1 MIHTL
6 RRRSALA
13 ALLVLVSALT
23 GPLATA
29 RPVAAAG
36 VPLVIDGH
44 GNGHGIGMSQWG
56 AYGYA
61 ADYGWTADQILDRY
75 YGGTVA
81 GTTDV
86 TSIAVRLMLLD
97 DQQTAVVHDK
107 GQVVVDGVP
116 GGPWRSV
123 VARETGPLSYT
134 VWARSDASVC
144 PASGDSLASGWTQ
157 VASGLSSV
165 RLRTQTDTSASA
177 DFGDLLAVCEPGG
190 KVRSYRGVIRAV
202 NGTAGENRTVNEA
215 PLEQYL
221 RPVVASEMSASWAPR
236 GSQALRAQAIAAR
249 SYALAEN
256 RYSYAKTCDQICQ
269 FYPGAAWRTG
279 VSGAYNRVEQS
290 AVDTNVQST
299 AGMVRR
305 IGSTSGAIALTM
317 FSSSSGGWTAPST
330 LPFPAVEDLGD
341 ATAGNPHN
349 RWTVTVDSGVLERA
363 WPAIGTYTGVSKV
376 VRNGFGDWGGRVVS
390 ITVVGTSGSVTLS
403 GDSFRRAIG
412 LRSDWFTLRGAGTE
426 TCGNRNAPAVTGA
439 YSPAA
444 AARFTPVVPQR
455 LIDTRVGTGTDAGRV
470 LDGCTLVVRANLP
483 VGTTAVSINVV
494 TTDTVEVGY
503 LTIYPC
509 GTARPTTS
517 VVQTRPGRVV
527 SGSAVVPVAADGT
540 FCVFTSTATNVV
552 IDLNGSYSAGGA
564 ARFEPIDPVRRLD
577 SRGGPFLA
585 AGSIVRVGT
594 RGSSGAPSTNTAASI
609 TIHALDAKATG
620 YVTAWP
626 CDAAQPVASSAN
638 VNAGESS
645 TTAADVAVSAGGEVC
660 LFVSASMHLIV
671 DLDGWFGPTGTADF
685 RAVSPFRLV
694 DTRNSI
700 GWNGRFSAAATRRIQ
715 AGSAGGL
722 PGAPAVRALATQ
734 FTGATPAAA
743 GYVTVHPCLAS
754 TPNASSLVFR
764 GGTNT
769 AANVKTRVSAS
780 GEWCVL
786 ASAATDLIVDVSG
799 WYG

>member
-1 MIHTL
+1 
-6 RRRSALA
+6 
-13 ALLVLVSALT
+13 
-23 GPLATA
+23 
-29 RPVAAAG
+29 
-36 VPLVIDGH
+36 
-44 GNGHGIGMSQWG
+44 
-56 AYGYA
+56 
-61 ADYGWTADQILDRY
+61 
-75 YGGTVA
+75 
-81 GTTDV
+81 
-86 TSIAVRLMLLD
+86 
-97 DQQTAVVHDK
+97 
-107 GQVVVDGVP
+107 
-116 GGPWRSV
+116 
-123 VARETGPLSYT
+123 
-134 VWARSDASVC
+134 
-144 PASGDSLASGWTQ
+144 
-157 VASGLSSV
+157 
-165 RLRTQTDTSASA
+165 
-177 DFGDLLAVCEPGG
+177 
-190 KVRSYRGVIRAV
+190 
-202 NGTAGENRTVNEA
+202 
-215 PLEQYL
+215 
-221 RPVVASEMSASWAPR
+221 
-236 GSQALRAQAIAAR
+236 
-249 SYALAEN
+249 
-256 RYSYAKTCDQICQ
+256 
-269 FYPGAAWRTG
+269 
-279 VSGAYNRVEQS
+279 
-290 AVDTNVQST
+290 
-299 AGMVRR
+299 
-305 IGSTSGAIALTM
+305 
-317 FSSSSGGWTAPST
+317 
-330 LPFPAVEDLGD
+330 
-341 ATAGNPHN
+341 
-349 RWTVTVDSGVLERA
+349 
-363 WPAIGTYTGVSKV
+363 
-376 VRNGFGDWGGRVVS
+376 
-390 ITVVGTSGSVTLS
+390 
-403 GDSFRRAIG
+403 
-412 LRSDWFTLRGAGTE
+412 
-426 TCGNRNAPAVTGA
+426 
-439 YSPAA
+439 
-444 AARFTPVVPQR
+444 
-455 LIDTRVGTGTDAGRV
+455 
-470 LDGCTLVVRANLP
+470 
-483 VGTTAVSINVV
+483 
-494 TTDTVEVGY
+494 
-503 LTIYPC
+503 
-509 GTARPTTS
+509 
-517 VVQTRPGRVV
+517 
-527 SGSAVVPVAADGT
+527 VVPVAADGT

-786 ASAATDLIVDVSG
+786 ASAATSEPACSG
-799 WYG
+799 PVGEGAKRPR

>member
-13 ALLVLVSALT
+13 ALMVLVSALT

-390 ITVVGTSGSVTLS
+390 ITVVGTAGSVTLS

-552 IDLNGSYSAGGA
+552 IDLNGSYSASGA

-585 AGSIVRVGT
+585 AGSVVRVGT
-594 RGSSGAPSTNTAASI
+594 RGASAAPSTNTAASI

-700 GWNGRFSAAATRRIQ
+700 GWRGRFSADATRRIQ
-715 AGSAGGL
+715 AAGAGGL

-743 GYVTVHPCLAS
+743 GYVTVHPCLVS

>member
-13 ALLVLVSALT
+13 ALMLFVSALI

-81 GTTDV
+81 GTTDI

-123 VARETGPLSYT
+123 VARETGALSYT

-236 GSQALRAQAIAAR
+236 GAQALRAQAIAAR